1 MPRSLILVATLSLAC
16 IVVAQTDER
25 EAQQELRS
33 GEKISTALATVTST
47 AISPLVGVCVM
58 GMWQYYHTP
67 RAQRDQLPLTQKPK
81 FWIPIIVLLLLIL
94 FKDTVGGF
102 APMIKKPLDA
112 AEVLFVNHAALVLIA
127 FPVVLNQ
134 VARVMGF
141 MSLRELFAYMLS
153 EPVVYAAT
161 VQAGGVHHALS
172 VATAVL
178 YTVLGFVITFVV
190 WLVGHSFDV
199 LAMIS
204 PFPFLDFLLKAI
216 RNTIFGVLAITALI
230 SPHLGLLLCLG
241 VIVFSFLI
249 FGWALRT
256 AVFGTVFALGLLRV
270 WLFEAQDKPNPG
282 ESVPAFSTR
291 LHKIPRWTY
300 GRLHAGEDGTLIFG
314 YRRLFLGPERKVLVG
329 KASSFEVGQGILFP
343 SVIEPIES
351 AGKHK
356 VAFRLLPTHRGA
368 EESVRACLEL
378 AQVRDIRFT
387 KGIRSFWKFVTE
399 SGGESSVS
407 GEQGKGV
414 EL

>member
-1 MPRSLILVATLSLAC
+1 MRRSLILVC
-16 IVVAQTDER
+16 ILIFAFVAAAQT
-25 EAQQELRS
+25 EAHQAQRELRS

-58 GMWQYYHTP
+58 GVWQYYQTP
-67 RAQRDQLPLTQKPK
+67 RAQRDQLSLTQKPK

-94 FKDTVGGF
+94 FKDTIGGF
-102 APMIKKPLDA
+102 APLIKKPLDA

-127 FPVVLNQ
+127 FPVVLSQ
-134 VARVMGF
+134 VARVLGLQT
-141 MSLRELFAYMLS
+141 LRDLLAYMLS

-161 VQAGGVHHALS
+161 AQTGGVHHAFS

-204 PFPFLDFLLKAI
+204 PFPFFDFLLKTV
-216 RNTIFGVLAITALI
+216 RNTIFAVLAITGLI
-230 SPHLGLLLCLG
+230 NPHVGLLLCLG

-256 AVFGTVFALGLLRV
+256 AVFGAVFALGLLRV
-270 WLFEAQDKPNPG
+270 WLFDAQDKPNSG

-291 LHKIPRWTY
+291 LHKVPRRTY
-300 GRLHAGEDGTLIFG
+300 GRLHAGQDGLLMFG
-314 YRRLFLGPERKVLVG
+314 YRLLLLGPEKKALVG

-356 VAFRLLPTHRGA
+356 VVFRLLPTHRGA

-407 GEQGKGV
+407 PEQ
-414 EL
+414 

>member
-1 MPRSLILVATLSLAC
+1 MLRSLFLVGLLILAFVP
-16 IVVAQTDER
+16 VVQTEQ
-25 EAQQELRS
+25 EGQQALKS
-33 GEKISTALATVTST
+33 GEEISTALATVTST
-47 AISPLVGVCVM
+47 AISPLVGVSVM
-58 GMWQYYHTP
+58 GVWQYYRTP
-67 RAQRDQLPLTQKPK
+67 REQRDQLPLIQKPK
-81 FWIPIIVLLLLIL
+81 FWIPIMVLLIL
-94 FKDTVGGF
+94 IFIKDTFGGF
-102 APMIKKPLDA
+102 APLIKKPLDA
-112 AEVLFVNHAALVLIA
+112 AEVLFVNHAGLVLIA

-141 MSLRELFAYMLS
+141 QSLRGLFAFVLS

-161 VQAGGVHHALS
+161 AQTSGVHHAFT

-178 YTVLGFVITFVV
+178 YTLVGMAVAFAV

-204 PFPFLDFLLKAI
+204 PFPFLDFLLKTI
-216 RNTIFGVLAITALI
+216 RNIVFAVLAITALI

-241 VIVFSFLI
+241 LIVFSFLI

-256 AVFGTVFALGLLRV
+256 AVFGTVFAWGLLRV
-270 WLFEAQDKPNPG
+270 LLFDAQERPNPG

-291 LHKIPRWTY
+291 VRKVPRRTY
-300 GRLHAGEDGTLIFG
+300 GRLHTCQDGTLMFG
-314 YRRLFLGPERKVLVG
+314 YRRLLVGPEKKVLVG
-329 KASSFEVGQGILFP
+329 KASSFEVGQGIFFP

-351 AGKHK
+351 AGKHR
-356 VAFRLLPTHRGA
+356 VVFRLLPTHRGA

-399 SGGESSVS
+399 SGEGSSV
-407 GEQGKGV
+407 GP
-414 EL
+414 